1 MTYTISENWA
11 HNRKLDVALVGAG
24 GTGSAMLNKL
34 FQMNQLLTMLNMPTL
49 NISVFDPDIVSQP
62 NIGRQAF
69 WQADLGLKKSD
80 VLVSR
85 FNAFGGTNMV
95 SLPYAFEADEL
106 MNKHFDLV
114 VTCTD
119 SVTLRQ
125 ELGEFADT
133 YYTEDTDSPILWL
146 DTGNGS
152 HTGQCVLGTLVQGDD
167 TLILPCVLELYPE
180 LLNMKETATPSCST
194 YEAVQKQSFG
204 INESMAING
213 STLIWQ
219 LLKEQSITRHG
230 SQIDI
235 LSGYTTPIAINE
247 KTWKMMGLK
256 TSRPILKLL
265 NEQEALIRQCA

>member
-1 MTYTISENWA
+1 
-11 HNRKLDVALVGAG
+11 
-24 GTGSAMLNKL
+24 
-34 FQMNQLLTMLNMPTL
+34 
-49 NISVFDPDIVSQP
+49 
-62 NIGRQAF
+62 
-69 WQADLGLKKSD
+69 
-80 VLVSR
+80 
-85 FNAFGGTNMV
+85 
-95 SLPYAFEADEL
+95 
-106 MNKHFDLV
+106 
-114 VTCTD
+114 
-119 SVTLRQ
+119 
-125 ELGEFADT
+125 
-133 YYTEDTDSPILWL
+133 
-146 DTGNGS
+146 
-152 HTGQCVLGTLVQGDD
+152 
-167 TLILPCVLELYPE
+167 
-180 LLNMKETATPSCST
+180 MKETATPSCST